1 MVVYYND
8 TVIKADKAV
17 YNKETQLLILD
28 GQVEMIGYKGSKEHT
43 SHMEIQT
50 QSNEVKF
57 NELFLVSKND
67 VWLYANTAHRL
78 DGNYTFG
85 RTVLSSC
92 DAGDPLWKM
101 SAERSAV

>member
-1 MVVYYND
+1 MRRLFAFLLLCTVLLMAEEEKTNIEVTAKTLHSTKTVVTGSDGVVVYYND

-17 YNKETQLLILD
+17 YNKETQLLTLD

-57 NELFLVSKND
+57 NELF
-67 VWLYANTAHRL
+67 W
-78 DGNYTFG
+78 
-85 RTVLSSC
+85 
-92 DAGDPLWKM
+92 
-101 SAERSAV
+101 